1 MKLETGGIRKLLWDI
16 NRKEPGSKNSILTHL
31 KPTDLKHKEKP
42 GGGGGPL
49 YLLQCGRTESLHCNR
64 FIQLW
69 HRYNKDIE
77 ISLRSQLRVFY
88 Y

>member
-42 GGGGGPL
+42 GGGGGH
-49 YLLQCGRTESLHCNR
+49 YIYYSAEERKVYTAIGSYSCGIVITK
-64 FIQLW
+64 I
-69 HRYNKDIE
+69 
-77 ISLRSQLRVFY
+77 
-88 Y
+88 